1 MKYFDIFII
10 VIFIV
15 KIVFIILA
23 ISDKI
28 IKRKKPLNKKLSE
41 KLEFWKD
48 RVEFIFIAL
57 MSVVLIYIFNPR
69 SNRLSMIT
77 GETKLLL
84 FLFGIVLLITAK
96 WDLFFKESKT
106 LKSIKNIIK

>member
-1 MKYFDIFII
+1 MSYFDIFII
-10 VIFIV
+10 LIFIV

-28 IKRKKPLNKKLSE
+28 IKKKQPSNKKLSD

-48 RVEFIFIAL
+48 RVEFIFISM
-57 MSVVLIYIFNPR
+57 MSILLIYIFNPR
-69 SNRLSMIT
+69 SNRINMIT

-84 FLFGIVLLITAK
+84 FLFGFVLLITAK
-96 WDLFFKESKT
+96 WDIFIKESPLFTEFQK
-106 LKSIKNIIK
+106 LLR